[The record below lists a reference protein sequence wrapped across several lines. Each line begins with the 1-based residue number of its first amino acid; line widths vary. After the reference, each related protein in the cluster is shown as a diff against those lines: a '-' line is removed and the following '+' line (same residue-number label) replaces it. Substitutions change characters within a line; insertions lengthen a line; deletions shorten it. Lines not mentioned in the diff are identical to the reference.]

1 MQKAALGMR
10 RSLTLFAPPSHASG
24 LTFNKHFKRSII
36 FQLHRFAS
44 SFRTQ
49 SKSARQNDNETVDNM
64 NEPGARGG
72 GKTVEGG
79 REVSLGFAFQ
89 RSVAF
94 AAI

>member
-1 MQKAALGMR
+1 M
-10 RSLTLFAPPSHASG
+10 
-24 LTFNKHFKRSII
+24 
-36 FQLHRFAS
+36 HRFAS

-64 NEPGARGG
+64 NEPGAGEG

-79 REVSLGFAFQ
+79 GVAVSLAVFAFQ
-89 RSVAF
+89 RSSVAF

>member
-1 MQKAALGMR
+1 M
-10 RSLTLFAPPSHASG
+10 
-24 LTFNKHFKRSII
+24 
-36 FQLHRFAS
+36 HRFAS

-64 NEPGARGG
+64 NEPGAGAVSEEG
-72 GKTVEGG
+72 GKTVDGG